1 MRDERDTTERK
12 SADEAYAAYLA
23 MQPGGPGPEADALS
37 AGEKARRRQRLR
49 RLEFRRRRRRLAA
62 VVSLFSLLL
71 VFLCATVIWSIY
83 QAVSPRAG
91 APGTASQPVPDWISQ
106 QFLDEGGT
114 SRSGLRLDRVRDI
127 AIHYVGNPGT
137 TAQQNRNYFNN
148 PGVEVNAH
156 FVVGLEGEII
166 QCIPLDER
174 SSATNERNVDTVSIE
189 ICHPDDDGKFNDT
202 TYAAVIKLCAW
213 LCRRYQ
219 LDEGNLIRHYDV
231 IGKECPRY
239 YVRHEDAWRKLKE
252 DVGDALRAG

>member
-1 MRDERDTTERK
+1 MRDERDTMEQK
-12 SADEAYAAYLA
+12 SADEAYAAY
-23 MQPGGPGPEADALS
+23 PDTRPDGREPETGVLS
-37 AGEKARRRQRLR
+37 AESKMRRRQRRR
-49 RLEFRRRRRRLAA
+49 RLEYRRRRRLIA

-71 VFLCATVIWSIY
+71 IFLCATVIWSIY
-83 QAVSPRAG
+83 RAISPQGDASG
-91 APGTASQPVPDWISQ
+91 SASQPVPDWISQ

-114 SRSGLRLDRVRDI
+114 SRSGLRLDKVRDI

-137 TAQQNRNYFNN
+137 SAQQNRNYFNN

-174 SSATNERNVDTVSIE
+174 SSATNERNADTVSIE
-189 ICHPDDDGKFNDT
+189 VCHPDDDGKFSDT

-213 LCRRYQ
+213 LCRRYR

-239 YVRHEDAWRKLKE
+239 YVRHEDAWRGLKE
-252 DVGDALRAG
+252 DVGDALRTG